1 MIAASAIYDGAF
13 RSDLLETTDAERS
26 LWTMR
31 HRPTDMPHPQY
42 AESDSRSGQNGGC
55 NQLWGTLITDLLGV
69 WPFCYTNENRRQRAQ
84 MYKSFRFVHRQRRYS
99 RNGSAGSNVRFGS
112 KADIGTDQRNVRF
125 TPQSRHPRATQKER
139 DRHNGPS
146 PQSHYLSMP
155 PSRIRSECRASSI
168 FASGSLSPPSS
179 GC

>member
-26 LWTMR
+26 LRTMR

-69 WPFCYTNENRRQRAQ
+69 WPFCYTNENRGQPRAQ
-84 MYKSFRFVHRQRRYS
+84 TDRSFSIYP
-99 RNGSAGSNVRFGS
+99 SA
-112 KADIGTDQRNVRF
+112 T
-125 TPQSRHPRATQKER
+125 
-139 DRHNGPS
+139 
-146 PQSHYLSMP
+146 
-155 PSRIRSECRASSI
+155 
-168 FASGSLSPPSS
+168 ASGRQGDFGCFCIYGPKRREAVPLTAAGTPKPPFPLN
-179 GC
+179 GLTTG